1 MSDPSKAKGSKHEK
15 AVRDYLVA
23 HGFPHVERLAAGAT
37 LDRGDL
43 SGVVDRDGGR
53 WTVEVKCQHDQTPGN
68 VASWCREAAAEWG
81 NDTSTVSWLVVGKRW
96 GTADVGASPVWL
108 PMWDLVDLASGPPG
122 SHSHVRLTY
131 WADGLDADP
140 DAGLMDSTCQITL
153 RAWCLLAG
161 TTS

>member
-1 MSDPSKAKGSKHEK
+1 MANPSKAKGSKHEK

-43 SGVVDRDGGR
+43 SGVVDRDGDR

-68 VASWCREAAAEWG
+68 VASWCREADAEWG
-81 NDTSTVSWLVVGKRW
+81 NDPTTVSWLVVGKRW

-108 PMWDLVDLASGPPG
+108 LTLGLIALATGVTGQDNRLIVAMPG
-122 SHSHVRLTY
+122 
-131 WADGLDADP
+131 DP
-140 DAGLMDSTCQITL
+140 DGDLMDSTCQTTL
-153 RAWCLLAG
+153 RSWCLLAG
-161 TTS
+161 TVT

>member
-1 MSDPSKAKGSKHEK
+1 MANPSKAKGSKHEK

-23 HGFPHVERLAAGAT
+23 HGFPHVERMPAGAT

-43 SGVVDRDGGR
+43 SGVVDRDGDR

-81 NDTSTVSWLVVGKRW
+81 NDPTTVSWLVVGKRW

-108 PMWDLVDLASGPPG
+108 PMWDLVDLAYAAAVFP
-122 SHSHVRLTY
+122 
-131 WADGLDADP
+131 LDFNVALPVDP

-161 TTS
+161 TVT